1 MGFLFV
7 LIFIAI
13 FAGFVFVAVKMAN
26 LRERATQ
33 HILKGTGISQS
44 DINSGIQGSFEKKQ
58 LQTFLNSNP
67 NYTEES
73 VKALLKNY
81 ASNIFNKN
89 PMPEFSAE
97 VTEKMQNDSKLDKMQ
112 TMIFRRATI
121 NGYSNNKLMATI
133 VYTDDKDEYEIYM
146 VCNVNNDKI
155 QVEKYRIQKGAVV
168 GF

>member
-97 VTEKMQNDSKLDKMQ
+97 VTEKMQNDSK
-112 TMIFRRATI
+112 
-121 NGYSNNKLMATI
+121 NKLMATI

-146 VCNVNNDKI
+146 ICNVNNDKI

>member
-1 MGFLFV
+1 M
-7 LIFIAI
+7 
-13 FAGFVFVAVKMAN
+13 
-26 LRERATQ
+26 
-33 HILKGTGISQS
+33 
-44 DINSGIQGSFEKKQ
+44 
-58 LQTFLNSNP
+58 QTFLNSNP

-146 VCNVNNDKI
+146 ICNVNNDKI